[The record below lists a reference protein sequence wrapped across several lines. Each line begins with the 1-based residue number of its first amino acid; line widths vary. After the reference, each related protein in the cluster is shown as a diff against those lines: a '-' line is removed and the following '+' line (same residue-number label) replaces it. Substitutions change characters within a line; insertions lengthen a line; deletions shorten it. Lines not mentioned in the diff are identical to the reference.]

1 MIWTCDAM
9 RSVDSHLWM
18 IWSCDDLKF
27 SWCLWLVI
35 LIMWWF
41 EHLMLKRSVIF
52 HKWPS
57 TDHHDVFLAILLDAW
72 YSYRQIF
79 HKWPTTDQYDV
90 FLAPY
95 CLMPDTLI
103 DKFFKNDL
111 SQTNIMFF
119 WPHIAWCL
127 LVQSDQHQY
136 ITLLGQNQK
145 MSYHR
150 PNMLYIL
157 QYLDNTL
164 FKVTN
169 INISHC

>member
-95 CLMPDTLI
+95 CLMPPCSKWPTSIYHTARTEPEDVLP
-103 DKFFKNDL
+103 
-111 SQTNIMFF
+111 QTKYAVY
-119 WPHIAWCL
+119 IAIL
-127 LVQSDQHQY
+127 GQYLVQSDQHQY
-136 ITLLGQNQK
+136 ITLLGQ
-145 MSYHR
+145 
-150 PNMLYIL
+150 
-157 QYLDNTL
+157 YLIQSDQQL
-164 FKVTN
+164 C
-169 INISHC
+169 IALLWGLLS